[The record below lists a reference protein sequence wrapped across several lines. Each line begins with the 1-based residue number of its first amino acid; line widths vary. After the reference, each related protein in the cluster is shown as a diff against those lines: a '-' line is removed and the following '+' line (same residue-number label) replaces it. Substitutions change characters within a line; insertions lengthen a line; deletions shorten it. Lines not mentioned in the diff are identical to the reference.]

1 VEALDHIAKA
11 HGSSL
16 SSVALGWLRSNAA
29 VSTPIASAR
38 TVEQLKEI
46 MKVVVLNKEEVAS
59 LNAASE

>member
-1 VEALDHIAKA
+1 
-11 HGSSL
+11 
-16 SSVALGWLRSNAA
+16 